1 MEINRDFVTTN
12 GSYSWNDPTH
22 IVVHYTGGAG
32 RAAGET
38 ARANALCYYLG
49 NVAYPCGAHYFV
61 GDDGIYASTDESRG
75 AWTCGNYGANTHH
88 VSIEVVAGD
97 GEGFSE
103 REVALLGDLVRDV
116 MRRHGIPAERV
127 VRHYDVA
134 DVWPGWNTA
143 DPHKACPEAY
153 VDASAWAELHR
164 RITTPPAGGPDK
176 REDEIGELTMVEYAL
191 ITAPEGRY
199 YWDIHARRLSAI
211 EADDEY
217 ESLKGLLGKDGST
230 VPEYTFDKVGSVGR
244 IRAVLTR

>member
-22 IVVHYTGGAG
+22 VVVHYTGGAG

-61 GDDGIYASTDESRG
+61 GDDGIYASTDELRG

-88 VSIEVVAGD
+88 ISIEVVAGD
-97 GEGFSE
+97 GEGFSP
-103 REVALLGDLVRDV
+103 REVGLLGELVRDV

-127 VRHYDVA
+127 IRHHDVV
-134 DVWPGWNTA
+134 DVFTSWRTA

-153 VDASAWAELHR
+153 IDEGAWRELHA
-164 RITTPPAGGPDK
+164 RITGQAGTHDTQT
-176 REDEIGELTMVEYAL
+176 DEIGDMQMVERAL

-199 YWDIHARRLSAI
+199 YWDAAARKLSGI
-211 EADDEY
+211 ESDGEY
-217 ESLKGLLGKDGST
+217 ESLKGLLGKDGSV
-230 VPEYTFDKVGSVGR
+230 VPEYKFDKAGSVGR
-244 IRAVLTR
+244 IRAVLAR